1 MAPPSRTQTL
11 NNLVTST
18 YENRRPGLVDQ
29 FFGSAPLLAYIR
41 KRENVSLKGGTDIR
55 ENFVYAD
62 FPASSYG
69 RGTEFDTSTKEFSTA
84 MIFDWKF
91 NYTPVNLDVIDVDLN
106 DSAEAVFD
114 LVEAAM
120 ETGELSMVDE
130 MSSQLFSDGT
140 GNGGL
145 DMDGLANAVS
155 RSTSVAYGGITRS
168 ATAGT
173 PGAALRAGVEN
184 TTGGALS
191 LAQTNSDYGSCVIG
205 REKPDLMVTTQTLWD
220 RFWERSQASE
230 RNKPESDRD
239 IGFESVRFN
248 AADVTV
254 DSHCPSGFLYFL
266 NTKWFKYYTHSKWDF
281 RFRGFFE
288 PSNQQRQIGQI
299 VAWGNTVCRSP
310 RLQGVAS
317 SLT

>member
-1 MAPPSRTQTL
+1 MPPPSRTETL

-18 YENRRPGLVDQ
+18 FENRRPGLVDQ

-84 MIFDWKF
+84 MVFDWKF

-106 DSAEAVFD
+106 DSAEAIFD

-120 ETGELSMVDE
+120 ETGELSMIDE

-173 PGAALRAGVEN
+173 PGAALRAGVES

-205 REKPDLMVTTQTLWD
+205 REKPDLIVTTQTLWD

-254 DSHCPSGFLYFL
+254 DSHCPSGFLYYL
-266 NTKWFKYYTHSKWDF
+266 NTKWWKYYTHSKWDF
-281 RFRGFFE
+281 RFRGFME
-288 PSNQQRQIGQI
+288 PTNQQRQIGQVI
-299 VAWGNTVCRSP
+299 SWGDVICRSP

-317 SLT
+317 GLT

>member
-18 YENRRPGLVDQ
+18 FENRRPGLVDQ

-41 KRENVSLKGGTDIR
+41 KRENVSLK
-55 ENFVYAD
+55 
-62 FPASSYG
+62 
-69 RGTEFDTSTKEFSTA
+69 RGTEFDTSTKEFTTA

-91 NYTPVNLDVIDVDLN
+91 NYAPVNLDVIDVDLN

-145 DMDGLANAVS
+145 DIDGLANAVS

-173 PGAALRAGVEN
+173 PGSAPPARVEN

-205 REKPDLMVTTQTLWD
+205 RE
-220 RFWERSQASE
+220 
-230 RNKPESDRD
+230 N
-239 IGFESVRFN
+239 
-248 AADVTV
+248 
-254 DSHCPSGFLYFL
+254 
-266 NTKWFKYYTHSKWDF
+266 
-281 RFRGFFE
+281 
-288 PSNQQRQIGQI
+288 
-299 VAWGNTVCRSP
+299 
-310 RLQGVAS
+310 
-317 SLT
+317 

>member
-1 MAPPSRTQTL
+1 MAIPTKTQTL
-11 NNLVTST
+11 NNFVTAT
-18 YENRRPGLVDQ
+18 FENRRPGLVDN

-41 KRENVSLKGGTDIR
+41 KREAVMLKGGTEIR

-69 RGTEFDTSTKEFSTA
+69 RGTEFNTETKEFSTA

-91 NYTPVNLDVIDVDLN
+91 NYAPVNLDVIDVDLN
-106 DSAEAVFD
+106 DSPEAVFD

-120 ETGELSMVDE
+120 ETGELSLVDE
-130 MSSQLFSDGT
+130 MSTQIFADGS

-155 RSTSVAYGGITRS
+155 RSTSVSYGGITRS

-173 PGAALRAGVEN
+173 PGAALRAGVQN

-191 LAQTNSDYGSCVIG
+191 LAQVNDDYGSCVIG
-205 REKPDLMVTTQTLWD
+205 REKPDLIVTTQTLWN
-220 RFWERSQASE
+220 RIWERSQPSE
-230 RNKPESDRD
+230 RVKPETNRD
-239 IGFESVRFN
+239 IGFESVRIN
-248 AADVTV
+248 AADCTV
-254 DSHCPSGFLYFL
+254 DSHCPSGFLYHI
-266 NTKWFKYYTHSKWDF
+266 NTKWWKLYVHTKWDF
-281 RFRGFFE
+281 RFRGFME
-288 PSNQQRQIGQI
+288 PTNQQRQIGQMI
-299 VAWGNTVCRSP
+299 CWSNLICRSP

-317 SLT
+317 GLS

>member
-18 YENRRPGLVDQ
+18 FENRRPGLVDQ

-41 KRENVSLKGGTDIR
+41 KRENVSLKGGRDIR

-69 RGTEFDTSTKEFSTA
+69 RGTEFDTSTKEFTTA

-91 NYTPVNLDVIDVDLN
+91 NYAPVNLDVIDVDLN

-145 DMDGLANAVS
+145 DIDGLANAVS

-168 ATAGT
+168 ATAGS
-173 PGAALRAGVEN
+173 PGAAIRAAVEN

-205 REKPDLMVTTQTLWD
+205 REKPDLIVTTQTLWD